1 MMPALNASWRYFR
14 TAFALTSSTHMR
26 SHSSKNFS
34 KSAASWENH
43 LQKQEPQCQ
52 CCSITISL
60 WAVWLSSLSLS
71 LLSLSRKAALAG
83 RHVVMWALPSNG
95 LLIAQP
101 DLIAVRTMYNQ
112 GVPTPLSTEVATN
125 KHQRALTV
133 LFDTSSRPRNCSR
146 CHSFPSHPSLR
157 GRAWGQSF
165 PRSHTFGRKLYMEL
179 AVFISISQAPI
190 QRLGTLFL
198 HASVCRGGGERGHHG
213 IMPPA
218 IACSLK
224 RKREACCCLN
234 VPKTPGPADV
244 GLLTCSSPLTVDPL
258 LRSAWPSWHLRGRK
272 SWERRRAHKFGGCLG
287 LWNQERSPRHNE
299 GNHLPPIGCWKR
311 RSLGAP
317 LCRIASKDLSCSRCS
332 RGGRRGSVPK
342 CCKRWD
348 CLHLPRVCGPPSPH
362 GADRASSSWA
372 SPWHPSSLSDY
383 LGGRLSRERQHRLQK
398 HNFPIQSCGL
408 PGVDCCLLHRH
419 ELPLTPFHG
428 FCCLQQVNLP
438 VQQVMF
444 LPFVSILAG
453 ACGLTRAFYFC
464 LFFLPWSLV
473 TLVLLRRRDFALCRV
488 SAIRAEENSQALA
501 FSDLSFWEQ
510 VTLWQTVVCIIY
522 TTWPHISYFLI
533 CSLLF
538 LARLHQA
545 PLNKEPFDFNLNHH
559 VFRIRQWSSFL
570 WMFLTQAAV
579 STMLPSLPRGMA
591 AEVEIKNDP
600 RNLRWGKESKRRK
613 KDPGYRIWL

>member
-1 MMPALNASWRYFR
+1 MGEPPAKTGASVPVLLHHDLSLGRV
-14 TAFALTSSTHMR
+14 AL
-26 SHSSKNFS
+26 FS
-34 KSAASWENH
+34 RA
-43 LQKQEPQCQ
+43 
-52 CCSITISL
+52 
-60 WAVWLSSLSLS
+60 LSSV
-71 LLSLSRKAALAG
+71 SLSRKAALPG

-133 LFDTSSRPRNCSR
+133 LFDTSSGPRNCSR

-299 GNHLPPIGCWKR
+299 GNHLPPIGC
-311 RSLGAP
+311 
-317 LCRIASKDLSCSRCS
+317 
-332 RGGRRGSVPK
+332 
-342 CCKRWD
+342 
-348 CLHLPRVCGPPSPH
+348 
-362 GADRASSSWA
+362 
-372 SPWHPSSLSDY
+372 
-383 LGGRLSRERQHRLQK
+383 
-398 HNFPIQSCGL
+398 
-408 PGVDCCLLHRH
+408 
-419 ELPLTPFHG
+419 
-428 FCCLQQVNLP
+428 
-438 VQQVMF
+438 
-444 LPFVSILAG
+444 
-453 ACGLTRAFYFC
+453 
-464 LFFLPWSLV
+464 
-473 TLVLLRRRDFALCRV
+473 
-488 SAIRAEENSQALA
+488 
-501 FSDLSFWEQ
+501 
-510 VTLWQTVVCIIY
+510 
-522 TTWPHISYFLI
+522 
-533 CSLLF
+533 
-538 LARLHQA
+538 
-545 PLNKEPFDFNLNHH
+545 
-559 VFRIRQWSSFL
+559 
-570 WMFLTQAAV
+570 
-579 STMLPSLPRGMA
+579 
-591 AEVEIKNDP
+591 
-600 RNLRWGKESKRRK
+600 
-613 KDPGYRIWL
+613 